1 MDEKDIAPELLERIR
16 ADFLAL
22 LGDAQQEADT
32 YTAAAAYAELVGS
45 ALADAFRRNLT
56 ADILPDGRLYW
67 NIADRVVRPLLE
79 EDYARIADA
88 AAAAQQAL
96 NRQAR
101 IGIAPQRAV
110 LDADRVNGLLNKL
123 AEAERFEDAA
133 WALAE
138 PVRTFS
144 RMAVDDVLKAN
155 VDFQGRAGL
164 RPRVVRIAESGC
176 CKWCSA
182 LAGTY
187 DYPHVPKDVYRRHER
202 CRCRVEYD
210 PGEGRR
216 QNVWNKT
223 WTEEPEV
230 LQSRK
235 ELAETPLP
243 NKVHIPGDIPMQSV
257 LPEYLRTASPGVGSI
272 TYDTGYDMVRHADEV
287 KTAQWLHDHLGGN
300 IVLLNE
306 VNNYKAMTPDYIWN
320 GKISVPE
327 IGMILLAVLGVGAVG
342 YGIYKLVTK
351 NKEKDTVSS
360 AMSYKDLQ
368 DAYWYGNERAFAGYD
383 YRTDP
388 YTFNPNNSA
397 VLGYQAKM
405 QEQMARL
412 TDVVQQYLP
421 DVANKQIVLDDGTLV
436 GKMAPGMNA
445 ELGQMQI
452 LSERGN

>member
-22 LGDAQQEADT
+22 LGDAQPEADT

-45 ALADAFRRNLT
+45 ALAEAFRRNLT
-56 ADILPDGRLYW
+56 ADILPDGKLYW

-96 NRQAR
+96 NRQAQ

-123 AEAERFEDAA
+123 AEAERFEDVA
-133 WALAE
+133 WALNE

-144 RMAVDDVLKAN
+144 RMAVDDALKAN

-176 CKWCSA
+176 CKWCSS

-223 WTEEPEV
+223 WTEPEQHDKIEARKQVSSILPTGVRQRASGEVGFTDGNTTINSVEP
-230 LQSRK
+230 LDFS
-235 ELAETPLP
+235 
-243 NKVHIPGDIPMQSV
+243 NKASINRQLFVFLEQHSNSPVEHAIVFSPDGHVYRLTGIHGAV
-257 LPEYLRTASPGVGSI
+257 NTALIGENSLVGSI
-272 TYDTGYDMVRHADEV
+272 GAHNHPVWEGFSSGDSFSMEDVCFSVEYKTGTEFL
-287 KTAQWLHDHLGGN
+287 TTGN
-300 IVLLNE
+300 RRYSFEYTGDLNRE
-306 VNNYKAMTPDYIWN
+306 EIAAAYKAARLEVQNRIFDAGESIEFIQLETMR
-320 GKISVPE
+320 
-327 IGMILLAVLGVGAVG
+327 LLAS
-342 YGIYKLVTK
+342 KLK
-351 NKEKDTVSS
+351 GFDFHE
-360 AMSYKDLQ
+360 
-368 DAYWYGNERAFAGYD
+368 
-383 YRTDP
+383 
-388 YTFNPNNSA
+388 
-397 VLGYQAKM
+397 
-405 QEQMARL
+405 
-412 TDVVQQYLP
+412 
-421 DVANKQIVLDDGTLV
+421 LV
-436 GKMAPGMNA
+436 
-445 ELGQMQI
+445 
-452 LSERGN
+452 

>member
-210 PGEGRR
+210 PGSGRR

-223 WTEEPEV
+223 WTDPEERDKIKARKQVPSALPTGVRPRSSGEV
-230 LQSRK
+230 GFTDGDTTINSV
-235 ELAETPLP
+235 EPLDFS
-243 NKVHIPGDIPMQSV
+243 NKASINRQLITFLEQHSNSPVEHAIVFSPDGHV
-257 LPEYLRTASPGVGSI
+257 YRLTGTHATVNTALIGEDSLMGSI
-272 TYDTGYDMVRHADEV
+272 GAHNHPVWEGFLSGDSFSMDDVCFSVEHKTGTEFL
-287 KTAQWLHDHLGGN
+287 TTGN
-300 IVLLNE
+300 RRYSFEYTGDLNRE
-306 VNNYKAMTPDYIWN
+306 EIAAAYKA
-320 GKISVPE
+320 
-327 IGMILLAVLGVGAVG
+327 
-342 YGIYKLVTK
+342 
-351 NKEKDTVSS
+351 
-360 AMSYKDLQ
+360 
-368 DAYWYGNERAFAGYD
+368 
-383 YRTDP
+383 
-388 YTFNPNNSA
+388 
-397 VLGYQAKM
+397 
-405 QEQMARL
+405 ARL
-412 TDVVQQYLP
+412 EVQNRIFDAGESIEFIQLETMRILAGKLKGF
-421 DVANKQIVLDDGTLV
+421 DFHELV
-436 GKMAPGMNA
+436 
-445 ELGQMQI
+445 
-452 LSERGN
+452 

>member
-22 LGDAQQEADT
+22 LGDAQPEADT

-45 ALADAFRRNLT
+45 ALAEAFRRNLT
-56 ADILPDGRLYW
+56 ADILPDGKLYW

-79 EDYARIADA
+79 EDYARIAAA

-96 NRQAR
+96 NRQAG

-123 AEAERFEDAA
+123 AEAERFEDVA
-133 WALAE
+133 WALNE

-144 RMAVDDVLKAN
+144 RMAVDDALKAN

-223 WTEEPEV
+223 WTEPEQHDKIEARKQVSSILPTGVRQRASGEVGFTDGNTTINSVEP
-230 LQSRK
+230 LDFS
-235 ELAETPLP
+235 
-243 NKVHIPGDIPMQSV
+243 NKASINRQLFVFLEQHSNSPVEHAIVFSPDGHVYRLTGIHGAV
-257 LPEYLRTASPGVGSI
+257 NTALIGENSLVGSI
-272 TYDTGYDMVRHADEV
+272 GAHNHPVWEGFSSGDSFSMEDVCFSVEYKTGTEFL
-287 KTAQWLHDHLGGN
+287 TTGN
-300 IVLLNE
+300 RRYSFEYTGDLNRE
-306 VNNYKAMTPDYIWN
+306 EMAAAYKA
-320 GKISVPE
+320 VRLE
-327 IGMILLAVLGVGAVG
+327 IQSRIFDAGESIEFIQLETMRLLAS
-342 YGIYKLVTK
+342 KLK
-351 NKEKDTVSS
+351 GFDFHE
-360 AMSYKDLQ
+360 
-368 DAYWYGNERAFAGYD
+368 
-383 YRTDP
+383 
-388 YTFNPNNSA
+388 
-397 VLGYQAKM
+397 
-405 QEQMARL
+405 
-412 TDVVQQYLP
+412 
-421 DVANKQIVLDDGTLV
+421 LV
-436 GKMAPGMNA
+436 
-445 ELGQMQI
+445 
-452 LSERGN
+452 